1 MSLVDGAAV
10 PRQGGA
16 VGVMGLRGV
25 RGTGG
30 TVRRRE
36 RQTWL
41 RELPLEPGE
50 RERETERENKDK
62 FVN

>member
-1 MSLVDGAAV
+1 M
-10 PRQGGA
+10 
-16 VGVMGLRGV
+16 GVMGLRGV

-50 RERETERENKDK
+50 GERETERDRERK
-62 FVN
+62 

>member
-1 MSLVDGAAV
+1 
-10 PRQGGA
+10 
-16 VGVMGLRGV
+16 MGLRRV

-41 RELPLEPGE
+41 RELPLEPAEGN
-50 RERETERENKDK
+50 ETERQNKDK